1 MNTLVL
7 DASAALNLC
16 FEESPTVS
24 EFLFEF
30 LIDGE
35 ALVPMLWKLEISN
48 ALLTG
53 ERRGR
58 LSRAESTH
66 YWNLL
71 TTLPINQL
79 NDSPMGEMIGLQ
91 SLARD
96 TGLSACDAEYLR
108 LALQEGLALATADLK
123 LRRACQDCGVKVYP
137 ENLVSKGV
145 QT

>member
-16 FEESPTVS
+16 LAESPSVS
-24 EFLFEF
+24 EFLFDF

-71 TTLPINQL
+71 STLPIYQL
-79 NDSPMGEMIGLQ
+79 NDSSLREMIGLQ
-91 SLARD
+91 ALARD
-96 TGLSACDAEYLR
+96 TGLSAYEAEYLR
-108 LALQEGLALATADLK
+108 LALQEGLPMATANLK
-123 LRRACQDCGVKVYP
+123 LRPACQDCGVKVYP
-137 ENLVSKGV
+137 ENL
-145 QT
+145 

>member
-1 MNTLVL
+1 M

-71 TTLPINQL
+71 TTLPISQI
-79 NDSPMGEMIGLQ
+79 NDSSLRDMIGLQ

-96 TGLSACDAEYLR
+96 TGLSAYDAEYLR
-108 LALQEGLALATADLK
+108 LALQEGLPLATTDLK

-145 QT
+145 